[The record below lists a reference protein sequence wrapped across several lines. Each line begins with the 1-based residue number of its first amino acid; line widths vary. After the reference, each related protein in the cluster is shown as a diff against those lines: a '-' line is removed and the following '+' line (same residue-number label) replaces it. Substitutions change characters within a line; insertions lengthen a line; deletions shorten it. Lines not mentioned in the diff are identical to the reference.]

1 MSDEVENTT
10 PVEEAPVE
18 ETPAEEPPKEEE
30 APKEEA
36 PKSCGGG
43 KCNLDFEHAW
53 EVLKAPF
60 TKVEAYA
67 EVHDIFHWVNLI
79 NSAIAFVCVNVVATL
94 VLRYKYNLL
103 TVLFLLAFFAIL
115 AALIFDIKRVIAYFK
130 GESADSLLKDVKIPE
145 YDKYLQGFF
154 KFMGGIVKALVEAVG
169 EIVLVRDV
177 LLTVCFIPG
186 SLILA
191 FVFQKLDVFCI
202 AYLLALFFF
211 IWCPL
216 YDRFPEQID
225 KALAAIKDGIAKAIQ
240 SAKDASNKPK
250 AE

>member
-1 MSDEVENTT
+1 MSDEVENT

-18 ETPAEEPPKEEE
+18 ETPAEEPKETPAEEPK
-30 APKEEA
+30 ADA
-36 PKSCGGG
+36 PKSCGG
-43 KCNLDFEHAW
+43 KCNLDFEHAF

-60 TKVEAYA
+60 TKVEAYS
-67 EVHDIFHWVNLI
+67 EVHDIFHWTNLI
-79 NSAIAFVCVNVVATL
+79 NSAIAFVCLNVVATL
-94 VLRYKYNLL
+94 VLRYKYNLF

-130 GESADSLLKDVKIPE
+130 GESAESLLKDVKVPE
-145 YDKYLQGFF
+145 YESYLQGFF
-154 KFMGGIVKALVEAVG
+154 KFMGGIVKAIIDAVG
-169 EIVLVRDV
+169 EVVLVRDV
-177 LLTVCFIPG
+177 LLTVLFIPG

-225 KALAAIKDGIAKAIQ
+225 KALAAIKEGISKAIQ